1 MDLFPKTFESWVFLI
16 VACAIGLFMGQWIR
30 HRRNK
35 SEAEREALNRMVNTP
50 QRKRVSK
57 KERRREKVQ

>member
-16 VACAIGLFMGQWIR
+16 IACAIGLFMGQWIR
-30 HRRNK
+30 HRRDK
-35 SEAEREALNRMVNTP
+35 TTKEREALTRMVSPP

-57 KERRREKVQ
+57 KERRKLSK